1 MRTARVPIV
10 ALAIALCVASA
21 LAQAQHR
28 YKWRDGGGQTHY
40 SDVLSRDAMKLGYEV
55 VNKDGLIVKRVGRLL
70 NTGEREA
77 ADRQAAKNKA
87 DRDAVDAGIRND
99 RQMLAA
105 FPTESELLTTQRLT
119 LNQLDQALHAGRE
132 GLKTQEATLAD
143 LLARADDLQHRNV
156 KVSPQLT
163 KQIADLRGQ
172 LEQQRGFLE
181 RKQRDREAIAASQL
195 DQLKHYRNLKAE
207 REAQL

>member
-1 MRTARVPIV
+1 MRSARVLNV
-10 ALAIALCVASA
+10 ALATTLCVASA

-40 SDVLSRDAMKLGYEV
+40 SDVLSRDAMKSGYEV
-55 VNKDGLIVKRVGRLL
+55 VNKDGLIIKRVNRLL
-70 NTGEREA
+70 TADERAA
-77 ADRQAAKNKA
+77 ADRQAAKTKA

-105 FPTESELLTTQRLT
+105 FPTESDLLTTQRLT
-119 LNQLDQALHAGRE
+119 LNQLDQALRAGRE

-143 LLARADDLQHRNV
+143 LLARADDLQHRDV
-156 KVSPQLT
+156 KVSPQLA

-172 LEQQRGFLE
+172 LEQQRGFLD
-181 RKQRDREAIAASQL
+181 RKERDREETAASQL
-195 DQLKHYRNLKAE
+195 DQLKHYRNLKAG
-207 REAQL
+207 REAKL

>member
-1 MRTARVPIV
+1 
-10 ALAIALCVASA
+10 
-21 LAQAQHR
+21 
-28 YKWRDGGGQTHY
+28 
-40 SDVLSRDAMKLGYEV
+40 
-55 VNKDGLIVKRVGRLL
+55 
-70 NTGEREA
+70 
-77 ADRQAAKNKA
+77 
-87 DRDAVDAGIRND
+87 
-99 RQMLAA
+99 MLAA